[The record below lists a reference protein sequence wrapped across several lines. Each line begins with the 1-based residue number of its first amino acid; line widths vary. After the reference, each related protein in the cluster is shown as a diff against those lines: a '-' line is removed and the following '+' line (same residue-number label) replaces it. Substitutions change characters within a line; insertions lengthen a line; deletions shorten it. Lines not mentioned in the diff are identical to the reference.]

1 MKKSILLLCLAALAF
16 ASVPASAGDDDN
28 PNTGDISSDAAY
40 MSAQD
45 WYFICIQLTNLTG
58 YPVQIDEVSGSGP
71 SRTYFGA
78 GHVIPMDENTPEN
91 SVCYIGWRRNN
102 DFMEGPDMNVSFHLV
117 GYEGS
122 SAANPCTFR
131 IVNHY
136 AAWDGNEISPAKS
149 FPASQCQPLA
159 DPDDPNGTP
168 VPLYHNV
175 NLPKNGLYLTVV
187 ATLAFRDFGGSD
199 GEIPG
204 AVQRQSKQAVKAASA
219 RMKTV
224 TKDEFLG
231 GKADAGGFHQ

>member
-1 MKKSILLLCLAALAF
+1 MKKRFLLLCLALISFTAF
-16 ASVPASAGDDDN
+16 PAFAGDDDK
-28 PNTGDISSDAAY
+28 PNTGDISADAQFMAGK
-40 MSAQD
+40 D
-45 WYFICIQLTNLTG
+45 WYFICIQLLNLTG

-71 SRTYFGA
+71 SRTYHGA
-78 GHVIPMDENTPEN
+78 GYVIPYPEDGKDTSA
-91 SVCYIGWRRNN
+91 SVCYIGWRRND
-102 DFMEGPDMNVSFHLV
+102 DFMEGPDMTVKFHLV
-117 GYEGS
+117 GREGS
-122 SAANPCTFR
+122 SPCTLR

-149 FPASQCQPLA
+149 FPAGQCPPLA
-159 DPDDPNGTP
+159 DPGVRGGTP

-175 NLPKNGLYLTVV
+175 DLPRNGHYLTVV
-187 ATLAFRDFGGSD
+187 ATLAFKDFGGSD
-199 GEIPG
+199 GNVPG